1 VVATTLVVKVGLAA
15 LEKHIASAALA
26 YTMQVVAA
34 QADTLVAVETV
45 VTVVMAV
52 QAVAVVQVAA

>member
-1 VVATTLVVKVGLAA
+1 
-15 LEKHIASAALA
+15 
-26 YTMQVVAA
+26 MQVVAA